1 VGRIARCGIIAPM
14 SDARSV
20 LERCDLL
27 ARCSEE
33 PDRLTRRFATPA
45 LEEARAL
52 VEGWIRDA
60 GLHTRRDPLGNLF
73 GRRPGSR
80 LSGGR
85 PGGGEGGPGGGERAL
100 MLGSHIDTVRDAGRY
115 DGALGVLVAL
125 ASAERLR
132 ETELPFALEIVAF
145 ADEEGVRY
153 GTGYL
158 GSSVPAGRFDEA
170 WLGRVDADYTTL
182 ADAIRGWGGRPE
194 DIAGGRLNPEEL
206 LGYVEVHIEQGPVL
220 DDRDLPVGVVTGI
233 AGQTRARVTFTGR
246 AGHAG
251 TTPMEGRHDAL
262 AAAAEWIATVEVFAR
277 GHEHSGPAAD
287 EHGRGEEHS
296 GAEAEEQR
304 RREERSGPAAE
315 EHGSGGGLV
324 ATVGE
329 LAVEPGAPNVIP
341 GRVTA
346 SLDVRHPEDA
356 ARERAVAALRERAVR
371 IAAARGMQMAWDEL
385 QSTAAVPCS
394 AELTEVLAAAV
405 TDAGHEA
412 PRLASGAGHDAAM
425 MAAIAPVAMLFVR
438 CAGGVSHHPAES
450 VRPGDVDVAIDVT
463 TRFVERLA
471 ADQRAA

>member
-1 VGRIARCGIIAPM
+1 MP
-14 SDARSV
+14 DARSV

-33 PDRLTRRFATPA
+33 PSRLTRRFATPA

-52 VEGWIRDA
+52 VDGWMREA
-60 GLHTRRDPLGNLF
+60 GLNTRRDPLGNLF
-73 GRRPGSR
+73 GRRPGGHPA
-80 LSGGR
+80 GGR
-85 PGGGEGGPGGGERAL
+85 PRGGEHAL

-115 DGALGVLVAL
+115 DGSLGVLVAL
-125 ASAERLR
+125 ACAERLR
-132 ETELPFALEIVAF
+132 ETDLPFALEVVAF

-170 WLGRVDADYTTL
+170 WLERVDADGTAL
-182 ADAIRGWGGRPE
+182 ADAIRAWGGRPE
-194 DIAGGRLNPEEL
+194 AIADDRRRPGEL
-206 LGYVEVHIEQGPVL
+206 LGYAEVHIEQGPVL

-251 TTPMEGRHDAL
+251 TTPMEGRRDAL
-262 AAAAEWIATVEVFAR
+262 AAAAEWIASVEAVAR
-277 GHEHSGPAAD
+277 D
-287 EHGRGEEHS
+287 D
-296 GAEAEEQR
+296 
-304 RREERSGPAAE
+304 
-315 EHGSGGGLV
+315 GGLV

-329 LAVEPGAPNVIP
+329 VAVEPGAPNVIP
-341 GRVTA
+341 GRVTV

-356 ARERAVAALRERAVR
+356 ARVRAVAALREHAAR
-371 IAAARGMQMAWDEL
+371 IAAARGLQTAWDEL

-394 AELTEVLAAAV
+394 PELTEELAAAV

-425 MAAIAPVAMLFVR
+425 LAAITPVAMLFVR

-450 VRPGDVDVAIDVT
+450 VRPQDVEVAIDVT

-471 ADQRAA
+471 AAQNPSR